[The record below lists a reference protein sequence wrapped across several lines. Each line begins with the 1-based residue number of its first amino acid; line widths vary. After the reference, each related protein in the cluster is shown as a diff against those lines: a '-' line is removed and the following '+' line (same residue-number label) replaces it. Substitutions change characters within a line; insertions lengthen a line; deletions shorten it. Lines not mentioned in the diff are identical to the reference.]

1 MENGRQKINKLIL
14 LFVVLSINN
23 FAYANEIEIDIA
35 PLLNLDDIAPS
46 YDESEEEDEINV
58 PDIIPEIIAE
68 EISDGDMEFVSIGV
82 LNKVT
87 AQVSLVDV
95 SVGSYALSYDLK
107 IFAKACYVS
116 LPEEKRMT
124 AAYLVIDDLN
134 SENDFS
140 GWMIKSLP
148 SVSSMEHSLYDV
160 WLMTVTK

>member
-14 LFVVLSINN
+14 LFVALSINN

-148 SVSSMEHSLYDV
+148 SVSSMEHSLYVV
-160 WLMTVTK
+160 WLNDCY

>member
-1 MENGRQKINKLIL
+1 MLVNPRFLIL
-14 LFVVLSINN
+14 DEP
-23 FAYANEIEIDIA
+23 YTY
-35 PLLNLDDIAPS
+35 LDD
-46 YDESEEEDEINV
+46 
-58 PDIIPEIIAE
+58 
-68 EISDGDMEFVSIGV
+68 VSIGV

-87 AQVSLVDV
+87 AHVSLVDA
-95 SVGSYALSYDLK
+95 SVVSYALSYDLK

-148 SVSSMEHSLYDV
+148 SVA
-160 WLMTVTK
+160 